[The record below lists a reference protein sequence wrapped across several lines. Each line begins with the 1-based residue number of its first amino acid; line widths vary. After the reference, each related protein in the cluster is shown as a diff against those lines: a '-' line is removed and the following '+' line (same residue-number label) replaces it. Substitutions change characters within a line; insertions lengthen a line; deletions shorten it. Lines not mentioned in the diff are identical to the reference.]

1 MGRPVRVLFVTN
13 MWPDNERPWYGS
25 FVHSQARSLTGI
37 GVEVDVVA
45 IRGYARKSAYLTAA
59 GGMARRN
66 LDRRYDVIH
75 AHYGHSA
82 VVARLDVRRPLVISY
97 CGDDLLGTPSPA
109 QPSRMTPRSH
119 LLAKAFAQVA
129 RFAGAT
135 ITKSEQMMLALPK
148 SARARN
154 HVIPNGVDLEMFKRV
169 DRARA
174 RRRLGWDP
182 DETVVLFVG
191 NPAIARKNHGL
202 AERAVRLASTR
213 SPSLRLRVAKGVSPD
228 QMPIWMSAADVLVH
242 PSWSEGS
249 PNVVKEAM
257 ACELPI
263 VATPAGD
270 VRERLRGVAGCHVLP
285 ADDRAFADALLEAV
299 RHHPCPAARQA
310 VADLSLARV
319 AQRINGVYESVTG
332 SRRPPR

>member
-1 MGRPVRVLFVTN
+1 MPGPVRVLFVTN
-13 MWPDNERPWYGS
+13 MWPDDERPWYGS
-25 FVHSQARSLTGI
+25 FVHSQARSLSDL

-59 GGMARRN
+59 AGMARRN
-66 LDRRYDVIH
+66 FDARYDLVH

-109 QPSRMTPRSH
+109 QPWQMTRGSR
-119 LLAKAFAQVA
+119 LLARAFAQLA
-129 RFAGAT
+129 RCASAT
-135 ITKSEQMMLALPK
+135 ITKSEEMMRALPA

-154 HVIPNGVDLEMFKRV
+154 HVIPNGVDLEMFKRS
-169 DRARA
+169 DRAQA

-182 DETVVLFVG
+182 DQTVALFVG
-191 NPAIARKNHGL
+191 NPAIARKNHAL
-202 AERAVRLASTR
+202 AVRAVAAASAR
-213 SPSLRLRVAKGVSPD
+213 SASMRLRTATGVSPD
-228 QMPIWMSAADVLVH
+228 QMPIWMSASDVLVH

-270 VRERLRGVAGCHVLP
+270 VRERLRGVDGCHVVAP
-285 ADDRAFADALLEAV
+285 DDVAFADALLEAV
-299 RHHPCPAARQA
+299 RHHPCPAARRA
-310 VADLSLARV
+310 VMDLSLTRV
-319 AQRINGVYESVTG
+319 AQRIVDVYESVTAVDQTP
-332 SRRPPR
+332 S